1 MKRFILILFVAAAF
15 TGCRKDD
22 KVVIKGT
29 FGNVRDGVVYLDQSD
44 VDKGIVIDS
53 ATIKRGRFRFTTDFP
68 GPEFLQ
74 IRLDKNDFVGLLAAP
89 GEKIILDLG
98 PSPLVMNYTVAGSPG
113 SELIRRLDQH
123 LFTTKVKLDSL
134 TKIYTSLTD
143 EELAARGAALEK
155 AYVSAI
161 DSQRKYNIGFIL
173 ENISSLATI
182 KALYQRI
189 DENTYVLYQPRDLQF
204 LKIVSDTLSV
214 KYPVSRHVRALKE
227 NVTSELN
234 QMYINRL
241 ASMASNINPVKTTPV
256 LPDTEGKMI
265 SLSSLKG
272 KYVLVTFWATT
283 SQNCIAELP
292 LLKTLYSL
300 YHSKGLEIYQVNL
313 DADVN
318 RWKNAVKFE
327 ELPWICVREENPD
340 NPVYAMS
347 MHITQVPA
355 NVLYDPEGNIINSNL
370 FGRNL
375 QIRMDQLFNKQ

>member
-1 MKRFILILFVAAAF
+1 MKRFVLILLVAATI
-15 TGCRKDD
+15 TGCGRDD

-29 FGNVRDGVVYLDQSD
+29 IGNIKDGVVYLDQSD
-44 VDKGIVIDS
+44 VDRSVVIDS
-53 ATIKRGRFRFTTDFP
+53 ATIKRGRFKFTTDFP

-74 IRLDKNDFVGLLAAP
+74 IRLATNDFVGLLAVP
-89 GEKIILDLG
+89 GEKIILNFG
-98 PSPLVMNYTVAGSPG
+98 TAPMVMNYTVAGSPG
-113 SELIRRLDQH
+113 SELIRKLDQH

-134 TKIYTSLTD
+134 TRIYTSLTD
-143 EELAARGAALEK
+143 EEIAARGAGLEK
-155 AYVSAI
+155 AYINAI

-173 ENISSLATI
+173 ENMSSLATI

-204 LKIVSDTLSV
+204 LKIVSDSLSV

-241 ASMASNINPVKTTPV
+241 ASMASNVKPGKADPF
-256 LPDTEGKMI
+256 LPDPEGKMF
-265 SLSSLKG
+265 SLTSLRG

-283 SQNCIAELP
+283 SENCIAELP

-355 NVLYDPEGNIINSNL
+355 NLLYDRDGNIINSNL

-375 QIRMDQLFNKQ
+375 QIRLDQLFNK

>member
-1 MKRFILILFVAAAF
+1 MKRFVLILLVAATV
-15 TGCRKDD
+15 TGCGRDD
-22 KVVIKGT
+22 KVTIKGT
-29 FGNVRDGVVYLDQSD
+29 FGNVKDGEVYLDQSD
-44 VDKGIVIDS
+44 VDKNVVIDS
-53 ATIKRGRFRFTTDFP
+53 ASIKRGRFKFTTDFP

-74 IRLDKNDFVGLLAAP
+74 IRLDTNDFVGLLAVP
-89 GEKIILDLG
+89 GEKIVLDFG
-98 PSPLVMNYTVAGSPG
+98 KAPMVMNYTVAGSPG
-113 SELIRRLDQH
+113 SELIRKLDQH
-123 LFTTKVKLDSL
+123 LFSTKVKLDSL
-134 TKIYTSLTD
+134 TRIYTLLTD
-143 EELAARGAALEK
+143 EEIATRGAALEK

-173 ENISSLATI
+173 ENMNSLATI

-204 LKIVSDTLSV
+204 LKIVSDSLSV

-227 NVTSELN
+227 NVTTELN

-241 ASMASNINPVKTTPV
+241 ASMAATVSPVKTSPV
-256 LPDTEGKMI
+256 LPDPEGKMI

-283 SQNCIAELP
+283 SENCIAELP

-313 DADVN
+313 DTDVN

-340 NPVYAMS
+340 NPAYAMS

-355 NVLYDPEGNIINSNL
+355 NLLYDPDGNIINSSL

>member
-1 MKRFILILFVAAAF
+1 MKRFVLILLLAAAI
-15 TGCRKDD
+15 TGCGRDD

-29 FGNVRDGVVYLDQSD
+29 FGNVKEGLVYLDQSD
-44 VDKGIVIDS
+44 VDKSVVIDS
-53 ATIKRGRFRFTTDFP
+53 ATIKRGHFKFTTDFP

-74 IRLDKNDFVGLLAAP
+74 IRLDKNDFVGLLASP
-89 GEKIILDLG
+89 GEKIILDFG
-98 PSPLVMNYTVAGSPG
+98 PAPMVMNYTVAGSPG

-134 TKIYTSLTD
+134 TRIYTSLTD
-143 EELAARGAALEK
+143 QEIATRGAGLEK
-155 AYVSAI
+155 AYVSAV

-173 ENISSLATI
+173 ENMSSLATI

-204 LKIVSDTLSV
+204 LKIVSDSLSV

-241 ASMASNINPVKTTPV
+241 ASMASNVNPGKADPV
-256 LPDTEGKMI
+256 LPDPEGKMI

-283 SQNCIAELP
+283 SENCLAELP

-300 YHSKGLEIYQVNL
+300 YHNKGLEIYQVSL
-313 DADVN
+313 DADAN
-318 RWKNAVKFE
+318 RWKNAVKYE

-340 NPVYAMS
+340 NPTYAML

-355 NVLYDPEGNIINSNL
+355 NLLYDPDGNIINSNL

-375 QIRMDQLFNKQ
+375 QIRMDQLFNK

>member
-1 MKRFILILFVAAAF
+1 MKRFVLILLVAAAV
-15 TGCRKDD
+15 TGCGRDD

-29 FGNVRDGVVYLDQSD
+29 FGNVKEGVVYLDQSD
-44 VDKGIVIDS
+44 VDKSVVIDS
-53 ATIKRGRFRFTTDFP
+53 ATIKRGRFKFTTDFP

-89 GEKIILDLG
+89 GEKIILDFG
-98 PSPLVMNYTVAGSPG
+98 PAPMVMNYTVAGSPG

-123 LFTTKVKLDSL
+123 LFATKVKLDSL
-134 TKIYTSLTD
+134 TRIYTSLTD
-143 EELAARGAALEK
+143 EEIATKGAVLEK

-173 ENISSLATI
+173 ENMSSLATI

-204 LKIVSDTLSV
+204 LKIVSDSLSV

-227 NVTSELN
+227 TVTSELN

-241 ASMASNINPVKTTPV
+241 ASMASNVNPGKADPV
-256 LPDTEGKMI
+256 LPDPEGKMI
-265 SLSSLKG
+265 SLSSLRG

-283 SQNCIAELP
+283 SENCLAELP
-292 LLKTLYSL
+292 LLKTLYSQ
-300 YHSKGLEIYQVNL
+300 YHSKGLEIYQVSL
-313 DADVN
+313 DADAN
-318 RWKNAVKFE
+318 RWKNAVKYE

-340 NPVYAMS
+340 NPTYATL

-355 NVLYDPEGNIINSNL
+355 NLLYDPDGNIINSNL

-375 QIRMDQLFNKQ
+375 QIRMDQLFNK

>member
-1 MKRFILILFVAAAF
+1 MKRFVLILLVAAAV
-15 TGCRKDD
+15 TGCVRDD

-29 FGNVRDGVVYLDQSD
+29 FGNIKEGVVYLDQSD
-44 VDKGIVIDS
+44 VDKSVVIDS
-53 ATIKRGRFRFTTDFP
+53 ATIKRGRFKFTTDFP

-89 GEKIILDLG
+89 GEKIILDFG
-98 PSPLVMNYTVAGSPG
+98 PAPMVMNYTVAGSPG

-134 TKIYTSLTD
+134 TRIYTSLTD
-143 EELAARGAALEK
+143 EEIATRGAVLEK
-155 AYVSAI
+155 AYVSAV

-173 ENISSLATI
+173 ENMSSLATI

-204 LKIVSDTLSV
+204 LKIVSDSLSV

-241 ASMASNINPVKTTPV
+241 ASMASNVNPGKADPV
-256 LPDTEGKMI
+256 LPDPEGKMI

-283 SQNCIAELP
+283 SENCLAELP

-300 YHSKGLEIYQVNL
+300 YHNKGLEIYQVSL
-313 DADVN
+313 DADAN
-318 RWKNAVKFE
+318 RWKNAVKYE

-340 NPVYAMS
+340 NPTYAML

-355 NVLYDPEGNIINSNL
+355 NLLYDPDGNIINSNL

-375 QIRMDQLFNKQ
+375 QIRMDQLFNK